1 MTIGDK
7 IKELREE
14 KGLTQTELGAIAG
27 VTDKAVSTW
36 EKGLREPRMGA
47 VEKLSSYFN
56 IPKSEL
62 LCLSDENP
70 ERSTPLTDKELDE
83 LRDDTQLL
91 AMVRQ
96 IMGATPA
103 ERERMRAI
111 YDLLK
116 MNSADPV
123 SRRY

>member
-116 MNSADPV
+116 NE
-123 SRRY
+123 